1 MSVFFNI
8 LIILI
13 AIAGAPLFA
22 VLGLFSIFNFHFSGG
37 SVLTVAQEISSQ
49 FVSMPL
55 LASIPLFTFAGY
67 MLASGTFS
75 QRLIRFVKNLV
86 GWLPGGLAIV
96 TLIVCAFFTVF
107 TGASGV
113 TIIALGGFLYPA
125 LLREKY
131 NERFSLGLVTTSGSL
146 GLLFPPSLPLIL
158 YGVVSSANIDQ
169 MFIAGIIPGI
179 VLILI
184 LSIYSMVMGITD
196 GVERTKFD
204 CKELLKSAW
213 DLKWEIPLPILLVA
227 GVYTGNMALS
237 DAAPFTV
244 AYVFIVEVLVLKEIK
259 WCEMPE
265 VIKRSMVII
274 GAILLIMSVSFAGS
288 NYIIYNEI
296 PQKMFNIMQ
305 QFITSKYVFL
315 ILLNI
320 FLLIVGCIMDIFT
333 ALMIIVPLIA
343 PIAYQYNIDLI
354 HLGIIFLTN
363 LEIGYL
369 TPPVGMNL
377 FISSMRFKKPVV
389 KLYGASVKFVGLLLI
404 ALILITYIPWLSTW
418 FIEKPSIVGKWEYI
432 NEVSGIK
439 DELILKTGGKYLR
452 KQYSADD
459 FMALL
464 QPYVCGDYK
473 IEGHELILEDVNSNQ
488 EKYEFEIYNNG
499 KRLLIKTKEEHETD
513 ILEVINAD
521 GDLITVES
529 EKQRFYEN
537 KLPQPFSENQGKLV
551 GIWYNS
557 KKTLNFE
564 FDNTII
570 VNYADGSQKSYL
582 YEVRK
587 NHLLIKDS
595 ESGNFDILFD
605 FIVKYPNSR
614 KLILIDGKTKEQQEF
629 TLSSE

>member
-1 MSVFFNI
+1 MSLLLNI
-8 LIILI
+8 LIIII
-13 AIAGAPLFA
+13 AVAGAPLFA

-37 SVLTVAQEISSQ
+37 SLLTVAQEISSQ

-113 TIIALGGFLYPA
+113 TIIALGGVLFPA
-125 LLREKY
+125 LLKEKY

-158 YGVVSSANIDQ
+158 YGVTASANIDQ
-169 MFIAGIIPGI
+169 MFVAGIVPGI
-179 VLILI
+179 VLIVV
-184 LSIYSMVMGITD
+184 LSIYSMVVGIAD

-204 CKELLKSAW
+204 GKELLKSAW

-244 AYVFIVEVLVLKEIK
+244 AYVFIVEVLILKEIK
-259 WCEMPE
+259 WREMPE
-265 VIKRSMVII
+265 IIKRSMVII
-274 GAILLIMSVSFAGS
+274 GAILLIMSISFAGS

-296 PQKMFNIMQ
+296 PQKMFNFMQ

-333 ALMIIVPLIA
+333 AIMIIVPLIA
-343 PIAYQYNIDLI
+343 PIAYQYNVDLI
-354 HLGIIFLTN
+354 HLGVIFLAN

-389 KLYGASVKFVGLLLI
+389 QLYGASVKFIGLLLI
-404 ALILITYIPWLSTW
+404 ALVLITYIPWLSTW
-418 FIEKPSIVGKWEYI
+418 FIEKPSIVGKWEYVD
-432 NEVSGIK
+432 ETLGTK
-439 DELILKTGGKYLR
+439 DELILKAGGMYLR
-452 KQYSADD
+452 KKSSVGD

-464 QPYVCGDYK
+464 QPYTRGYYQ
-473 IEGHELILEDVNSNQ
+473 IERNKLILEDVNSIQ
-488 EKYEFEIYNNG
+488 ETFNFEIYNGG
-499 KRLLIKTKEEHETD
+499 KRLLIETENVQEEQ
-513 ILEVINAD
+513 EVIDAN
-521 GDLITVES
+521 GEMITVIPER
-529 EKQRFYEN
+529 QRFYEN
-537 KLPQPFSENQGKLV
+537 QLPQPLSENKGKVV
-551 GIWYNS
+551 GVWVNS

-570 VNYADGSQKSYL
+570 VNYADGNQKSYL
-582 YEVRK
+582 YEVKK
-587 NHLLIKDS
+587 NHILIKDS

-605 FIVKYPNSR
+605 FIVKYPTAR
-614 KLILIDGKTKEQQEF
+614 KLVLIDTETKEQQEF
-629 TLSSE
+629 SLSFEE

>member
-1 MSVFFNI
+1 MSLLLNI
-8 LIILI
+8 LIIII
-13 AIAGAPLFA
+13 AVAGAPLFA

-37 SVLTVAQEISSQ
+37 SLLTVAQEISSQ

-113 TIIALGGFLYPA
+113 TIIALGGVLFPA
-125 LLREKY
+125 LLKEKY

-158 YGVVSSANIDQ
+158 YGVTASANIDQ
-169 MFIAGIIPGI
+169 MFVAGIVPGI
-179 VLILI
+179 VLIVV
-184 LSIYSMVMGITD
+184 LSIYSMAVGIAD

-204 CKELLKSAW
+204 GKELLKSAW

-244 AYVFIVEVLVLKEIK
+244 AYVFIVEVLILKEIK
-259 WCEMPE
+259 WHEMPE
-265 VIKRSMVII
+265 IIKRSMVII
-274 GAILLIMSVSFAGS
+274 GAILLIMSISFAGS

-296 PQKMFNIMQ
+296 PQKMFNFMQ

-333 ALMIIVPLIA
+333 AIMIIVPLIA
-343 PIAYQYNIDLI
+343 PIAYQYNVDLI
-354 HLGIIFLTN
+354 HLGVIFLAN

-389 KLYGASVKFVGLLLI
+389 QLYGASVKFIGLLLI
-404 ALILITYIPWLSTW
+404 ALVLITYIPWLSTW
-418 FIEKPSIVGKWEYI
+418 FIEKPSIVGKWEYVD
-432 NEVSGIK
+432 ETLGTK
-439 DELILKTGGKYLR
+439 DELILKAGGMYLR
-452 KQYSADD
+452 KKSSVGD

-464 QPYVCGDYK
+464 QPYTRGYYQ
-473 IEGHELILEDVNSNQ
+473 IERNKLILEDVNSIQ
-488 EKYEFEIYNNG
+488 ETFNFEIYNGG
-499 KRLLIKTKEEHETD
+499 KRLLIETENVQEEQ
-513 ILEVINAD
+513 EVIDAN
-521 GDLITVES
+521 GEMITVIPEG
-529 EKQRFYEN
+529 QRFYEN
-537 KLPQPFSENQGKLV
+537 QLPQPLSENKGKVV
-551 GIWYNS
+551 GVWVNS

-570 VNYADGSQKSYL
+570 VNYADGNQKSYL
-582 YEVRK
+582 YEVKK
-587 NHLLIKDS
+587 NHILIKDS
-595 ESGNFDILFD
+595 ESGNFDVLFD
-605 FIVKYPNSR
+605 FIVKYPTAR
-614 KLILIDGKTKEQQEF
+614 KLVLIDTETKEQQEF
-629 TLSSE
+629 SLSFEE

>member
-1 MSVFFNI
+1 MSLLLNI
-8 LIILI
+8 LIIII

-37 SVLTVAQEISSQ
+37 SLLTVAQEISSQ

-125 LLREKY
+125 LLKEKY

-158 YGVVSSANIDQ
+158 YGVTSSANIDQ
-169 MFIAGIIPGI
+169 MFVAGIVPGI

-184 LSIYSMVMGITD
+184 LSLYAMFVGISD

-204 CKELLKSAW
+204 VKELLKSAW

-244 AYVFIVEVLVLKEIK
+244 AYVFIVEVLIQKEIK
-259 WCEMPE
+259 WSEMPE

-274 GAILLIMSVSFAGS
+274 GAILLIMSISFAGS
-288 NYIIYNEI
+288 NYIIYNEV
-296 PQKMFNIMQ
+296 PQKMFEFMQ

-333 ALMIIVPLIA
+333 AIMIIVPLIA
-343 PIAYQYNIDLI
+343 PIAYQYNVDLI
-354 HLGIIFLTN
+354 HLGIIFLAN

-389 KLYGASVKFVGLLLI
+389 KLYGASVKFIGLLLV
-404 ALILITYIPWLSTW
+404 ALVVITYVPVLSTW
-418 FIEKPSIVGKWEYI
+418 FIEKPSIVGKWEHVD
-432 NEVSGIK
+432 ETLGMK
-439 DELILKTGGKYLR
+439 DEIFLKTGGMYLR
-452 KQYSADD
+452 KNYSADD

-464 QPYVCGDYK
+464 QPYTRGYYR
-473 IEGHELILEDVNSNQ
+473 IEGNKLILEDVNSYQ
-488 EKYEFEIYNNG
+488 ETYKFEIYNNG
-499 KRLLIKTKEEHETD
+499 KRLLIESEKNPEAQ
-513 ILEVINAD
+513 EVLDAN
-521 GDLITVES
+521 GELITVIP

-537 KLPQPFSENQGKLV
+537 QLPQPLSENQGKVV
-551 GIWYNS
+551 GVWTNS

-570 VNYADGSQKSYL
+570 VNYADGNQKSYL

-587 NHLLIKDS
+587 NHILIKDS
-595 ESGNFDILFD
+595 ESENFDVIFD
-605 FIVKYPNSR
+605 FVVKYPTAQ
-614 KLILIDGKTKEQQEF
+614 KLVLIDEKTKEQQEF
-629 TLSSE
+629 SLSFEE

>member
-1 MSVFFNI
+1 MSLLLNI
-8 LIILI
+8 LIIII

-37 SVLTVAQEISSQ
+37 SLLTVAQEISSQ

-125 LLREKY
+125 LLKEKY

-158 YGVVSSANIDQ
+158 YGVTSSANIDQ
-169 MFIAGIIPGI
+169 MFVAGIVPGI

-184 LSIYSMVMGITD
+184 LSLYAMFVGISD

-204 CKELLKSAW
+204 VKELLKSAW

-244 AYVFIVEVLVLKEIK
+244 AYVFIVEVLIQKEIK
-259 WCEMPE
+259 WSEMPE

-274 GAILLIMSVSFAGS
+274 GAILLIMSISFAGS
-288 NYIIYNEI
+288 NYIIYNEV
-296 PQKMFNIMQ
+296 PQKMFEFMQ

-333 ALMIIVPLIA
+333 AIMIIVPLIA
-343 PIAYQYNIDLI
+343 PIAYQYNVDLI
-354 HLGIIFLTN
+354 HLGIIFLAN

-389 KLYGASVKFVGLLLI
+389 KLYGASVKFIGLLLV
-404 ALILITYIPWLSTW
+404 ALVVITYVPVLSTW
-418 FIEKPSIVGKWEYI
+418 FIEKPSIVGKWEHVD
-432 NEVSGIK
+432 ETLGMK
-439 DELILKTGGKYLR
+439 DEIFLKTGGMYLR
-452 KQYSADD
+452 KNYSADD

-464 QPYVCGDYK
+464 QPYTRGYYR
-473 IEGHELILEDVNSNQ
+473 IEGNKLILEDVNSYQ
-488 EKYEFEIYNNG
+488 ETYKFEIYNNG
-499 KRLLIKTKEEHETD
+499 KRLLIESEKNPEAQ
-513 ILEVINAD
+513 EVLDAN
-521 GDLITVES
+521 GELITVIP

-537 KLPQPFSENQGKLV
+537 QLPQPLSENQGKVV
-551 GIWYNS
+551 GVWTNS

-570 VNYADGSQKSYL
+570 VNYADGNQKSYL

-587 NHLLIKDS
+587 NHILIKDS
-595 ESGNFDILFD
+595 ESGNFDVIFD
-605 FIVKYPNSR
+605 FIVKYPTAQ
-614 KLILIDGKTKEQQEF
+614 KLVLIDEKTKEQQEF
-629 TLSSE
+629 SLSFEE

>member
-1 MSVFFNI
+1 MSLLLNI
-8 LIILI
+8 LIIII

-37 SVLTVAQEISSQ
+37 SLLTVAQEISSQ

-125 LLREKY
+125 LLKEKY

-158 YGVVSSANIDQ
+158 YGVTSSANIDQ
-169 MFIAGIIPGI
+169 MFVAGIVPGI

-184 LSIYSMVMGITD
+184 LSLYAMFVGISD

-204 CKELLKSAW
+204 LKELLKSAW

-244 AYVFIVEVLVLKEIK
+244 AYVFIVEVLIQKEIK
-259 WCEMPE
+259 WSEMPE

-274 GAILLIMSVSFAGS
+274 GAILLIMSISFAGS
-288 NYIIYNEI
+288 NYIIYNEV
-296 PQKMFNIMQ
+296 PQKMFEFMQ

-333 ALMIIVPLIA
+333 AIMIIVPLIA
-343 PIAYQYNIDLI
+343 PIAYQYNVDLI
-354 HLGIIFLTN
+354 HLGIIFLAN

-389 KLYGASVKFVGLLLI
+389 KLYGASVKFIGLLLV
-404 ALILITYIPWLSTW
+404 ALVVITYVPVLSTW
-418 FIEKPSIVGKWEYI
+418 FIEKPSIVGKWEHVD
-432 NEVSGIK
+432 ETLGMK
-439 DELILKTGGKYLR
+439 DEIFLKTGGMYLR
-452 KQYSADD
+452 KNYSADD

-464 QPYVCGDYK
+464 QPYTRGYYR
-473 IEGHELILEDVNSNQ
+473 IEGNKLILEDVNSYQ
-488 EKYEFEIYNNG
+488 ETYKFEIYNNG
-499 KRLLIKTKEEHETD
+499 KRLLIESEKNPEAQ
-513 ILEVINAD
+513 EVLDAN
-521 GDLITVES
+521 GELITVIP

-537 KLPQPFSENQGKLV
+537 QLPQPLSENQGKVV
-551 GIWYNS
+551 GVWTNP

-570 VNYADGSQKSYL
+570 VNYADGNQKSYL

-587 NHLLIKDS
+587 NHILIKDS
-595 ESGNFDILFD
+595 ESENFDVIFD
-605 FIVKYPNSR
+605 FVVKYPTAR
-614 KLILIDGKTKEQQEF
+614 KLVLVDEKTKEQQEF
-629 TLSSE
+629 SLSFEE

>member
-1 MSVFFNI
+1 MSLFLNI

-22 VLGLFSIFNFHFSGG
+22 VLGLFSVFNFHFSGG
-37 SVLTVAQEISSQ
+37 SLLTVAQEISSQ

-125 LLREKY
+125 LLKEKY

-169 MFIAGIIPGI
+169 MFIAGIVPGI
-179 VLILI
+179 VLIVI
-184 LSIYSMVMGITD
+184 LSIYSMAVGIAD

-204 CKELLKSAW
+204 MKELLKSAW

-244 AYVFIVEVLVLKEIK
+244 AYVFIVEVLILKEIK
-259 WCEMPE
+259 WREMPE

-288 NYIIYNEI
+288 NYIIYNEV
-296 PQKMFNIMQ
+296 PQKMFDFMQ

-354 HLGIIFLTN
+354 HLGIIFLAN

-389 KLYGASVKFVGLLLI
+389 QLYGASVKFIGLLLV
-404 ALILITYIPWLSTW
+404 ALFLITYIPGLSTW

-439 DELILKTGGKYLR
+439 DELILKAGGKYLR
-452 KQYSADD
+452 KKYSADD

-464 QPYVCGDYK
+464 QPYVRGDYK
-473 IEGHELILEDVNSNQ
+473 IEGDKLILEDVNSNQ

-499 KRLLIKTKEEHETD
+499 KRLLIETEESEAG

-521 GDLITVES
+521 GDLITVEP
-529 EKQRFYEN
+529 EKHRFYEN
-537 KLPQPFSENQGKLV
+537 QLPQPLSENQGKLV
-551 GIWYNS
+551 GVWCNP

-570 VNYADGSQKSYL
+570 VNYADGSQESYL
-582 YEVRK
+582 YEVKK
-587 NHLLIKDS
+587 NHVLIKDS

-605 FIVKYPNSR
+605 FTVKYPNPQ

>member
-1 MSVFFNI
+1 MSLFLNI

-22 VLGLFSIFNFHFSGG
+22 VLGLFSVFNFHFSGG
-37 SVLTVAQEISSQ
+37 SLLTVAQEISSQ

-125 LLREKY
+125 LLKEKY

-169 MFIAGIIPGI
+169 MFIAGIVPGI
-179 VLILI
+179 VLIVI
-184 LSIYSMVMGITD
+184 LSIYSMVVGIAD

-204 CKELLKSAW
+204 IKELLKSAW

-244 AYVFIVEVLVLKEIK
+244 AYVFIVEVLILKEIK
-259 WCEMPE
+259 WREMPE

-288 NYIIYNEI
+288 NYIIYNEV
-296 PQKMFNIMQ
+296 PQKMFDFMQ

-315 ILLNI
+315 ILLNV

-354 HLGIIFLTN
+354 HLGIIFLAN

-389 KLYGASVKFVGLLLI
+389 QLYGASVKFIGLLLV
-404 ALILITYIPWLSTW
+404 ALFLITYIPGLSTW

-439 DELILKTGGKYLR
+439 DELILKAGGKYLR
-452 KQYSADD
+452 KKYSADD

-464 QPYVCGDYK
+464 QPYVRGDYK
-473 IEGHELILEDVNSNQ
+473 IEGDKLILEDVNSNQ

-499 KRLLIKTKEEHETD
+499 KRLLIETEESEAG

-521 GDLITVES
+521 GDLITVEP
-529 EKQRFYEN
+529 EKHRFYEN
-537 KLPQPFSENQGKLV
+537 QLPQPLSENQGKLV
-551 GIWYNS
+551 GVWCNP

-570 VNYADGSQKSYL
+570 VNYADGSQESYL
-582 YEVRK
+582 YEVKK
-587 NHLLIKDS
+587 NHVLIKDS

-605 FIVKYPNSR
+605 FTVKYPNPQ
-614 KLILIDGKTKEQQEF
+614 KLVLIDGKTKEQQEF

>member
-1 MSVFFNI
+1 MSLLLNI
-8 LIILI
+8 LIIII

-37 SVLTVAQEISSQ
+37 SLLTVAQEISSQ

-125 LLREKY
+125 LLKEKY

-158 YGVVSSANIDQ
+158 YGVTSSANIDQ
-169 MFIAGIIPGI
+169 MFVAGIVPGI

-184 LSIYSMVMGITD
+184 LSLYAMFVGISD

-204 CKELLKSAW
+204 LKELLKSAW

-244 AYVFIVEVLVLKEIK
+244 AYVFIVEVLIQKEIK
-259 WCEMPE
+259 WSEMPE

-274 GAILLIMSVSFAGS
+274 GAILLIMSISFAGS
-288 NYIIYNEI
+288 NYIIYNEV
-296 PQKMFNIMQ
+296 PQKMFEFMQ

-315 ILLNI
+315 ILLNV

-333 ALMIIVPLIA
+333 AIMIIVPLIA
-343 PIAYQYNIDLI
+343 PIAYQYNVDLI
-354 HLGIIFLTN
+354 HLGIIFLAN

-389 KLYGASVKFVGLLLI
+389 KLYGASVKFIGLLLV
-404 ALILITYIPWLSTW
+404 ALVLITYIPALSTW
-418 FIEKPSIVGKWEYI
+418 FIEKPSIVGKWEHVD
-432 NEVSGIK
+432 ETLGMK
-439 DELILKTGGKYLR
+439 DEIFLKTGGMYLR
-452 KQYSADD
+452 KNYSADD

-464 QPYVCGDYK
+464 QPYTRGYYR
-473 IEGHELILEDVNSNQ
+473 IEGNKLILEDVNSYQ
-488 EKYEFEIYNNG
+488 ETYKFEIYNNG
-499 KRLLIKTKEEHETD
+499 KRLLIESEKNPEAQ
-513 ILEVINAD
+513 EVLDAN
-521 GDLITVES
+521 GELITVIP

-537 KLPQPFSENQGKLV
+537 QLPQPLSENQGKVV
-551 GIWYNS
+551 GVWTNS

-570 VNYADGSQKSYL
+570 VNYADGNQKSYL

-587 NHLLIKDS
+587 NHILIKDS
-595 ESGNFDILFD
+595 ESGNFDVIFD
-605 FIVKYPNSR
+605 FIVKYPTAQ
-614 KLILIDGKTKEQQEF
+614 KLVLIDEKTKEQQEF
-629 TLSSE
+629 SLSFEE

>member
-1 MSVFFNI
+1 MSLFLNI

-22 VLGLFSIFNFHFSGG
+22 VLGLFSVFNFHFSGG
-37 SVLTVAQEISSQ
+37 SLLTVAQEISSQ

-125 LLREKY
+125 LLKEKY

-169 MFIAGIIPGI
+169 MFIAGIVPGI
-179 VLILI
+179 VLIVI
-184 LSIYSMVMGITD
+184 LSIYSMVVGIAD

-204 CKELLKSAW
+204 IKELLKSAW

-244 AYVFIVEVLVLKEIK
+244 AYVFIVEVLILKEIK
-259 WCEMPE
+259 WREMPE

-288 NYIIYNEI
+288 NYIIYNEV
-296 PQKMFNIMQ
+296 PQKMFDFMQ

-315 ILLNI
+315 ILLNV

-354 HLGIIFLTN
+354 HLGIIFLAN

-389 KLYGASVKFVGLLLI
+389 QLYGASVKFIGLLLV
-404 ALILITYIPWLSTW
+404 ALFLITYIPGLSTW

-439 DELILKTGGKYLR
+439 DELILKAGGKYLR
-452 KQYSADD
+452 KKYSADD

-464 QPYVCGDYK
+464 QPYVRGDYK
-473 IEGHELILEDVNSNQ
+473 IEGDKLILEDVNSNQ

-499 KRLLIKTKEEHETD
+499 KRLLIETEESEAG

-521 GDLITVES
+521 GDLITVEP
-529 EKQRFYEN
+529 EKHRFYEN
-537 KLPQPFSENQGKLV
+537 QLPQPLSENQGKLV
-551 GIWYNS
+551 GVWCNP

-570 VNYADGSQKSYL
+570 VNYADGSQESYL
-582 YEVRK
+582 YEVKK
-587 NHLLIKDS
+587 NHVLIKDS

-605 FIVKYPNSR
+605 FTVKYPNPQ

>member
-1 MSVFFNI
+1 MSLLLNI
-8 LIILI
+8 LIIII
-13 AIAGAPLFA
+13 AVAGAPLFA

-37 SVLTVAQEISSQ
+37 SLLTVAQEISSQ

-113 TIIALGGFLYPA
+113 TIIALGGVLFPA
-125 LLREKY
+125 LLKEKY

-158 YGVVSSANIDQ
+158 YGVTASANIDQ
-169 MFIAGIIPGI
+169 MFVAGIVPGI
-179 VLILI
+179 VLIVV
-184 LSIYSMVMGITD
+184 LSIYSMAVGIAD

-204 CKELLKSAW
+204 GKELLKSAW

-244 AYVFIVEVLVLKEIK
+244 AYVFIVEVLILKEIK
-259 WCEMPE
+259 WHEMPE
-265 VIKRSMVII
+265 IIKRSMVII
-274 GAILLIMSVSFAGS
+274 GAILLIMSISFAGS

-296 PQKMFNIMQ
+296 PQKMFNFMQ

-333 ALMIIVPLIA
+333 AIMIIVPLIA
-343 PIAYQYNIDLI
+343 PIAYQYNVDLI
-354 HLGIIFLTN
+354 HLGVIFLAN

-389 KLYGASVKFVGLLLI
+389 QLYGASVKFIGLLLI
-404 ALILITYIPWLSTW
+404 ALVLITYIPWLSTW
-418 FIEKPSIVGKWEYI
+418 FIEKPSIVGKWEYVD
-432 NEVSGIK
+432 ETLGTK
-439 DELILKTGGKYLR
+439 DELILKAGGMYLR
-452 KQYSADD
+452 KKSSVGD

-464 QPYVCGDYK
+464 QPYTRGYYQ
-473 IEGHELILEDVNSNQ
+473 IERNKLILEDVNSIQ
-488 EKYEFEIYNNG
+488 EMFNFEIYNGG
-499 KRLLIKTKEEHETD
+499 KRLLIETENVQEEQ
-513 ILEVINAD
+513 EVIDAN
-521 GDLITVES
+521 GEMITVIPER
-529 EKQRFYEN
+529 QRFYEN
-537 KLPQPFSENQGKLV
+537 QLPQPLSENKGKVV
-551 GIWYNS
+551 GVWVNS

-570 VNYADGSQKSYL
+570 VNYADGNQKSYL
-582 YEVRK
+582 YEVKK
-587 NHLLIKDS
+587 NHILIKDS

-605 FIVKYPNSR
+605 FIVKYPTAR
-614 KLILIDGKTKEQQEF
+614 KLVLIDTETKEQQEF
-629 TLSSE
+629 SLSFEE

>member
-1 MSVFFNI
+1 MSLLLNI
-8 LIILI
+8 LIIII

-22 VLGLFSIFNFHFSGG
+22 ILGLFSIFNFHFSGG
-37 SVLTVAQEISSQ
+37 SLLTVAQEISSQ

-125 LLREKY
+125 LLKEKY

-158 YGVVSSANIDQ
+158 YGVTSSANIDQ
-169 MFIAGIIPGI
+169 MFVAGIVPGI

-184 LSIYSMVMGITD
+184 LSLYAMFVGISD

-204 CKELLKSAW
+204 VKELLKSAW

-244 AYVFIVEVLVLKEIK
+244 AYVFIVEVLIQKEIK
-259 WCEMPE
+259 WSEMPE

-274 GAILLIMSVSFAGS
+274 GAILLIMSISFAGS
-288 NYIIYNEI
+288 NYIIYNEV
-296 PQKMFNIMQ
+296 PQKMFEFMQ

-333 ALMIIVPLIA
+333 AIMIIVPLIA
-343 PIAYQYNIDLI
+343 PIAYQYNVDLI
-354 HLGIIFLTN
+354 HLGIIFLAN

-389 KLYGASVKFVGLLLI
+389 KLYGASVKFIGLLLV
-404 ALILITYIPWLSTW
+404 ALVVITYVPVLSTW
-418 FIEKPSIVGKWEYI
+418 FIEKPSIVGKWEHVD
-432 NEVSGIK
+432 ETLGMK
-439 DELILKTGGKYLR
+439 DEIFLKTGGMYLR
-452 KQYSADD
+452 KNYSADD

-464 QPYVCGDYK
+464 QPYTRGYYR
-473 IEGHELILEDVNSNQ
+473 IEGNKLILEDVNSYQ
-488 EKYEFEIYNNG
+488 ETYKFEIYNNG
-499 KRLLIKTKEEHETD
+499 KRLLIESEKNPEAQ
-513 ILEVINAD
+513 EVLDAN
-521 GDLITVES
+521 GELITVIP

-537 KLPQPFSENQGKLV
+537 QLPQPLSENQGKVV
-551 GIWYNS
+551 GVWTNS

-570 VNYADGSQKSYL
+570 VNYADGNQKSYL

-587 NHLLIKDS
+587 NHILIKDS
-595 ESGNFDILFD
+595 ESGNFDVIFD
-605 FIVKYPNSR
+605 FIVKYPTAQ
-614 KLILIDGKTKEQQEF
+614 KLVLIDEKTKEQQEF
-629 TLSSE
+629 SLSFEE

>member
-1 MSVFFNI
+1 MSLLLNI
-8 LIILI
+8 LIIII
-13 AIAGAPLFA
+13 AVAGAPLFA

-37 SVLTVAQEISSQ
+37 SLLTVAQEISSQ

-113 TIIALGGFLYPA
+113 TIIALGGVLFPA
-125 LLREKY
+125 LLKEKY

-158 YGVVSSANIDQ
+158 YGVTASANIDQ
-169 MFIAGIIPGI
+169 MFVAGIVPGI
-179 VLILI
+179 VLIVV
-184 LSIYSMVMGITD
+184 LSIYSMAVGIAD

-204 CKELLKSAW
+204 GKELLKSAW

-244 AYVFIVEVLVLKEIK
+244 AYVFIVEVLILKEIK
-259 WCEMPE
+259 WHEMPE
-265 VIKRSMVII
+265 IIKRSMVII
-274 GAILLIMSVSFAGS
+274 GAILLIMSISFAGS

-296 PQKMFNIMQ
+296 PQKMFNFMQ

-333 ALMIIVPLIA
+333 AIMIIVPLIA
-343 PIAYQYNIDLI
+343 PIAYQYNVDLI
-354 HLGIIFLTN
+354 HLGVIFLAN

-389 KLYGASVKFVGLLLI
+389 QLYGASVKFIGLLLI
-404 ALILITYIPWLSTW
+404 ALVLITYIPWLSTW
-418 FIEKPSIVGKWEYI
+418 FIEKPSIVGKWEYVD
-432 NEVSGIK
+432 ETLGTK
-439 DELILKTGGKYLR
+439 DELILKAGGMYLR
-452 KQYSADD
+452 KKSSVGD

-464 QPYVCGDYK
+464 QPYTRGYYQ
-473 IEGHELILEDVNSNQ
+473 IERNKLILEDVNSIQ
-488 EKYEFEIYNNG
+488 ETFNFEIYNGG
-499 KRLLIKTKEEHETD
+499 KRLLIETENVQEEQ
-513 ILEVINAD
+513 EVIDAN
-521 GDLITVES
+521 GEMITVIPER
-529 EKQRFYEN
+529 QRFYEN
-537 KLPQPFSENQGKLV
+537 QLPQPLSENKGKVV
-551 GIWYNS
+551 GVWVNS

-570 VNYADGSQKSYL
+570 VNYADGNQKSYL
-582 YEVRK
+582 YEVKK
-587 NHLLIKDS
+587 NHILIKDS
-595 ESGNFDILFD
+595 ESGNFDVLFD
-605 FIVKYPNSR
+605 FIVKYPTAR
-614 KLILIDGKTKEQQEF
+614 KLVLIDTETKEQQEF
-629 TLSSE
+629 SLSFEE

>member
-1 MSVFFNI
+1 MSLLLNI
-8 LIILI
+8 LIIII
-13 AIAGAPLFA
+13 AVAGAPLFA

-37 SVLTVAQEISSQ
+37 SLLTVAQEISSQ

-113 TIIALGGFLYPA
+113 TIIALGGVLFPA
-125 LLREKY
+125 LLKEKY

-158 YGVVSSANIDQ
+158 YGVTASANIDQ
-169 MFIAGIIPGI
+169 MFVAGIVPGI
-179 VLILI
+179 VLIVV
-184 LSIYSMVMGITD
+184 LSIYSMAVGIAD

-204 CKELLKSAW
+204 GKELLKSAW

-244 AYVFIVEVLVLKEIK
+244 AYVFIVEVLILKEIK
-259 WCEMPE
+259 WHEMPE
-265 VIKRSMVII
+265 IIKRSMVII
-274 GAILLIMSVSFAGS
+274 GAILLIMSISFAGS

-296 PQKMFNIMQ
+296 PQKMFNFMQ

-333 ALMIIVPLIA
+333 AIMIIVPLIA
-343 PIAYQYNIDLI
+343 PIAYQYNVDLI
-354 HLGIIFLTN
+354 HLGVIFLAN

-389 KLYGASVKFVGLLLI
+389 QLYGASVKFIGLLLI
-404 ALILITYIPWLSTW
+404 ALVLITYIPWLSTW
-418 FIEKPSIVGKWEYI
+418 FIEKPSIVGKWEYVD
-432 NEVSGIK
+432 ETLGTK
-439 DELILKTGGKYLR
+439 DELILKAGGMYLR
-452 KQYSADD
+452 KKSSVGD

-464 QPYVCGDYK
+464 QPYTRGYYQ
-473 IEGHELILEDVNSNQ
+473 IERNKLILEDVNSIQ
-488 EKYEFEIYNNG
+488 ETFNFEIYNGG
-499 KRLLIKTKEEHETD
+499 KRLLIETENVQEEQ
-513 ILEVINAD
+513 EVIDAN
-521 GDLITVES
+521 GEMITVIPER
-529 EKQRFYEN
+529 QRFYEN
-537 KLPQPFSENQGKLV
+537 QLPQPLSENKGKVV
-551 GIWYNS
+551 GVWVNS

-570 VNYADGSQKSYL
+570 VNYADGNQKSYL
-582 YEVRK
+582 YEVKK
-587 NHLLIKDS
+587 NHILIKDS

-605 FIVKYPNSR
+605 FIVKYPTAR
-614 KLILIDGKTKEQQEF
+614 KLVLINTETKEQQEF
-629 TLSSE
+629 SLSFEE

>member
-1 MSVFFNI
+1 MSLLLNI
-8 LIILI
+8 LIIII
-13 AIAGAPLFA
+13 AVAGAPLFA

-37 SVLTVAQEISSQ
+37 SLLTVAQEISSQ

-113 TIIALGGFLYPA
+113 TIIALGGVLFPA
-125 LLREKY
+125 LLKEKY

-158 YGVVSSANIDQ
+158 YGVTASANIDQ
-169 MFIAGIIPGI
+169 MFVAGIVPGI
-179 VLILI
+179 VLIVV
-184 LSIYSMVMGITD
+184 LSIYSMAVGIAD

-204 CKELLKSAW
+204 GKELLKSAW
-213 DLKWEIPLPILLVA
+213 DLKWEIQLPILLVA

-244 AYVFIVEVLVLKEIK
+244 AYVFIVEVLILKEIK
-259 WCEMPE
+259 WREMPE
-265 VIKRSMVII
+265 IIKRSMVII
-274 GAILLIMSVSFAGS
+274 GAILLIMSISFAGS

-296 PQKMFNIMQ
+296 PQKMFNFMQ

-333 ALMIIVPLIA
+333 AIMIIVPLIA
-343 PIAYQYNIDLI
+343 PIAYQYNVDLI
-354 HLGIIFLTN
+354 HLGVIFLAN

-389 KLYGASVKFVGLLLI
+389 QLYGASVKFIGLLLI
-404 ALILITYIPWLSTW
+404 ALVLITYIPWLSTW
-418 FIEKPSIVGKWEYI
+418 FIEKPSIVGKWEYVD
-432 NEVSGIK
+432 ETLGTK
-439 DELILKTGGKYLR
+439 DELILKAGGMYLR
-452 KQYSADD
+452 KKSSVGD

-464 QPYVCGDYK
+464 QPYTRGYYQ
-473 IEGHELILEDVNSNQ
+473 IERNKLILEDVNSIQ
-488 EKYEFEIYNNG
+488 ETFNFEIYNGG
-499 KRLLIKTKEEHETD
+499 KRLLIETENVQEEQ
-513 ILEVINAD
+513 EVIDAN
-521 GDLITVES
+521 GEMITVIPER
-529 EKQRFYEN
+529 QRFYEN
-537 KLPQPFSENQGKLV
+537 QLPQPLSENKGKVV
-551 GIWYNS
+551 GVWVNS

-570 VNYADGSQKSYL
+570 VNYADGNQKSYL
-582 YEVRK
+582 YEVKK
-587 NHLLIKDS
+587 NHILIKDS

-605 FIVKYPNSR
+605 FIVKYPTAR
-614 KLILIDGKTKEQQEF
+614 KLVLIDTETKEQQEF
-629 TLSSE
+629 SLSFEE

>member
-1 MSVFFNI
+1 MSLLLNI
-8 LIILI
+8 LIIII
-13 AIAGAPLFA
+13 AVAGAPLFA

-37 SVLTVAQEISSQ
+37 SLLTVAQEISSQ

-113 TIIALGGFLYPA
+113 TIIALGGVLFPA
-125 LLREKY
+125 LLKEKY

-158 YGVVSSANIDQ
+158 YGVTASANIDQ
-169 MFIAGIIPGI
+169 MFVAGIVPGI
-179 VLILI
+179 VLIVV
-184 LSIYSMVMGITD
+184 LSIYSMAVGIAD

-204 CKELLKSAW
+204 GKELLKSAW

-244 AYVFIVEVLVLKEIK
+244 AYVFIVEVLILKEIK
-259 WCEMPE
+259 WHEMPE
-265 VIKRSMVII
+265 IIKRSMVII
-274 GAILLIMSVSFAGS
+274 GAILLIMSISFAGS

-296 PQKMFNIMQ
+296 PQKMFNFMQ

-333 ALMIIVPLIA
+333 AIMIIVPLIA
-343 PIAYQYNIDLI
+343 PIAYQYNVDLI
-354 HLGIIFLTN
+354 HLGVIFLAN

-389 KLYGASVKFVGLLLI
+389 QLYGASVKFIGLLLI
-404 ALILITYIPWLSTW
+404 ALVLITYIPWLSTW
-418 FIEKPSIVGKWEYI
+418 FIEKPSIVGKWEYVD
-432 NEVSGIK
+432 ETLGTK
-439 DELILKTGGKYLR
+439 DELILKAGGMYLR
-452 KQYSADD
+452 KKSSVGD

-464 QPYVCGDYK
+464 QPYTRGYYQ
-473 IEGHELILEDVNSNQ
+473 IERNKLILEDVNSIQ
-488 EKYEFEIYNNG
+488 ETFNFEIYNGG
-499 KRLLIKTKEEHETD
+499 KRLLIETENVQEEQ
-513 ILEVINAD
+513 EVIDAN
-521 GDLITVES
+521 GEMITVIPER
-529 EKQRFYEN
+529 QRFYEN
-537 KLPQPFSENQGKLV
+537 QLPQPLSENKGKVV
-551 GIWYNS
+551 GVWVNS

-570 VNYADGSQKSYL
+570 VNYADGNQKSYL
-582 YEVRK
+582 YEVKK
-587 NHLLIKDS
+587 NHILIKDS

-605 FIVKYPNSR
+605 FIVKYPTAR
-614 KLILIDGKTKEQQEF
+614 KLVLIDTETKEQQEF
-629 TLSSE
+629 SLSFEE

>member
-1 MSVFFNI
+1 MGLLFNI
-8 LIILI
+8 LVILI
-13 AIAGAPLFA
+13 AVAGAPLFA
-22 VLGLFSIFNFHFSGG
+22 ILGLFSIFNFHFSGG
-37 SVLTVAQEISSQ
+37 SLLTVAQEISSN

-113 TIIALGGFLYPA
+113 TIIALGGVLFPA
-125 LLREKY
+125 LLKEKY

-158 YGVVSSANIDQ
+158 YGVTSSANIDQ
-169 MFIAGIIPGI
+169 MFIAGIVPGI
-179 VLILI
+179 VLIVV
-184 LSIYSMVMGITD
+184 LSIYAMIVGVAD

-204 CKELLKSAW
+204 WKELLKSAW

-244 AYVFIVEVLVLKEIK
+244 AYVFIVEVLILKEIK
-259 WCEMPE
+259 WREMPDI
-265 VIKRSMVII
+265 IKRSMVII
-274 GAILLIMSVSFAGS
+274 GAILLIMSISFAGS
-288 NYIIYNEI
+288 NYIIYNEV
-296 PQKMFNIMQ
+296 PQKMFEFMQ

-343 PIAYQYNIDLI
+343 PIAYQYNVDLI
-354 HLGIIFLTN
+354 HLGVIFLAN

-389 KLYGASVKFVGLLLI
+389 QLYGASIKFIGLLLI
-404 ALILITYIPWLSTW
+404 ALMLITYIPGLSTW
-418 FIEKPSIVGKWEYI
+418 FIEKPSIVGKWEY
-432 NEVSGIK
+432 VDQTLGTK
-439 DELILKTGGKYLR
+439 DELILKTGGMYLR
-452 KQYSADD
+452 KKSSVGD
-459 FMALL
+459 FMAML
-464 QPYVCGDYK
+464 QPYTRGYYK
-473 IEGHELILEDVNSNQ
+473 IERNNLILEDVNSVR
-488 EKYEFEIYNNG
+488 ETYKFEIYNNG
-499 KRLLIKTKEEHETD
+499 KRLLIETEKEPEVQ
-513 ILEVINAD
+513 EVIDANGELVTIAPK
-521 GDLITVES
+521 
-529 EKQRFYEN
+529 KQRFYEN
-537 KLPQPFSENQGKLV
+537 QLPQPLSENQGKVV
-551 GIWYNS
+551 GVWANS

-570 VNYADGSQKSYL
+570 VNYATGNQKTYL
-582 YEVRK
+582 YEVQK
-587 NHLLIKDS
+587 NHILIKDD
-595 ESGNFDILFD
+595 ESGNFDVIFD
-605 FIVKYPNSR
+605 FMVKYPTAQ
-614 KLILIDGKTKEQQEF
+614 KLVLIDENTKEQQEF
-629 TLSSE
+629 SLSFEE

>member
-1 MSVFFNI
+1 MSLLLNI
-8 LIILI
+8 LIIVI
-13 AIAGAPLFA
+13 AVAGAPLFA

-37 SVLTVAQEISSQ
+37 SLLSVAQEISSQ

-75 QRLIRFVKNLV
+75 QRLIRFVKNLI

-113 TIIALGGFLYPA
+113 TIIALGGVLFPA
-125 LLREKY
+125 LLKEKY
-131 NERFSLGLVTTSGSL
+131 NERFSLGLVTTAGSL

-158 YGVVSSANIDQ
+158 YGVTSSANIDQ
-169 MFIAGIIPGI
+169 MFIAGIVPGI
-179 VLILI
+179 VLII
-184 LSIYSMVMGITD
+184 VLSIYAMIVGVAD

-204 CKELLKSAW
+204 WKELLKSAW

-244 AYVFIVEVLVLKEIK
+244 AYVFIVEVLILKEIK
-259 WCEMPE
+259 LREMPDI
-265 VIKRSMVII
+265 IKRSMVII
-274 GAILLIMSVSFAGS
+274 GAILLIMSISFAGS
-288 NYIIYNEI
+288 NYIIYNEV
-296 PQKMFNIMQ
+296 PQKMFEFMQ

-333 ALMIIVPLIA
+333 AIMIIVPLIA
-343 PIAYQYNIDLI
+343 PIAYQYNVDLI
-354 HLGIIFLTN
+354 HLGVIFLAN

-377 FISSMRFKKPVV
+377 FISSMRFKKTVV
-389 KLYGASVKFVGLLLI
+389 QLYGASIKFIGLLLV
-404 ALILITYIPWLSTW
+404 ALVLITYIPSLSTW
-418 FIEKPSIVGKWEYI
+418 FIEKPSIVGKWEY
-432 NEVSGIK
+432 VDQTLGTK
-439 DELILKTGGKYLR
+439 DELILKAGGMYLR
-452 KQYSADD
+452 KKSSVGD

-464 QPYVCGDYK
+464 QPYTRGYYK
-473 IEGHELILEDVNSNQ
+473 TERNNLILEDVNSVR
-488 EKYEFEIYNNG
+488 EAYKFEIYNNG
-499 KRLLIKTKEEHETD
+499 KRLLIETEKEPE
-513 ILEVINAD
+513 IQEVIDAN
-521 GDLITVES
+521 GELITVAPK
-529 EKQRFYEN
+529 KQRFYEN
-537 KLPQPFSENQGKLV
+537 QLPQPLSGNQGRVV
-551 GIWYNS
+551 GVWTNS

-570 VNYADGSQKSYL
+570 VNYANGNQKTYL

-587 NHLLIKDS
+587 NHILIKDS
-595 ESGNFDILFD
+595 ESDDFDILFD
-605 FIVKYPNSR
+605 FTVKYPTAQ
-614 KLILIDGKTKEQQEF
+614 KLVLIDEKTKEQQEF
-629 TLSSE
+629 SLSFEE

>member
-1 MSVFFNI
+1 MSLLLNI
-8 LIILI
+8 LIIII
-13 AIAGAPLFA
+13 AVAGAPLFA

-37 SVLTVAQEISSQ
+37 SLLTVAQEISSQ

-113 TIIALGGFLYPA
+113 TIIALGGVLFPA
-125 LLREKY
+125 LLKEKY

-158 YGVVSSANIDQ
+158 YGVTASANIDQ
-169 MFIAGIIPGI
+169 MFVAGIVPGI
-179 VLILI
+179 VLIVV
-184 LSIYSMVMGITD
+184 LSIYSMAVGIAD

-204 CKELLKSAW
+204 GKELLKSAW

-244 AYVFIVEVLVLKEIK
+244 AYVFIVEVLILKEIK
-259 WCEMPE
+259 WHEMPE
-265 VIKRSMVII
+265 IIKRSMVII
-274 GAILLIMSVSFAGS
+274 GAILLIMSISFAGS

-296 PQKMFNIMQ
+296 PQKMFNFMQ

-333 ALMIIVPLIA
+333 AIMIIVPLIA
-343 PIAYQYNIDLI
+343 PIAYQYNVDLI
-354 HLGIIFLTN
+354 HLGVIFLAN

-389 KLYGASVKFVGLLLI
+389 QLYGASVKFIGLLLI
-404 ALILITYIPWLSTW
+404 ALVLITYIPWLSTW
-418 FIEKPSIVGKWEYI
+418 FIEKPSIVGKWEYVD
-432 NEVSGIK
+432 ETLETK
-439 DELILKTGGKYLR
+439 DELILKAGGMYLR
-452 KQYSADD
+452 KKSSVGD

-464 QPYVCGDYK
+464 QPYTRGYYQ
-473 IEGHELILEDVNSNQ
+473 IERNKLILEDVNSIQ
-488 EKYEFEIYNNG
+488 ETFNFEIYNGG
-499 KRLLIKTKEEHETD
+499 KRLLIETENVQEEQ
-513 ILEVINAD
+513 EVIDAN
-521 GDLITVES
+521 GEMITVIPER
-529 EKQRFYEN
+529 QRFYEN
-537 KLPQPFSENQGKLV
+537 QLPQPLSENKGKVV
-551 GIWYNS
+551 GVWVNS

-570 VNYADGSQKSYL
+570 VNYADGNQKSYL
-582 YEVRK
+582 YEVKK
-587 NHLLIKDS
+587 NHILIKDS

-605 FIVKYPNSR
+605 FIVKYPTAR
-614 KLILIDGKTKEQQEF
+614 KLVLIDTETKEQQEF
-629 TLSSE
+629 SLSFEE

>member
-1 MSVFFNI
+1 MSLLLNI
-8 LIILI
+8 LIIII

-37 SVLTVAQEISSQ
+37 SLLTVAQEISSQ

-125 LLREKY
+125 LLKEKY

-158 YGVVSSANIDQ
+158 YGVTSSANIDQ
-169 MFIAGIIPGI
+169 MFVAGIVPGI

-184 LSIYSMVMGITD
+184 LSLYAMFVGISD

-204 CKELLKSAW
+204 VKELLKSAW

-244 AYVFIVEVLVLKEIK
+244 AYVFIVEVLIQKEIK
-259 WCEMPE
+259 WSEMPE

-274 GAILLIMSVSFAGS
+274 GAILLIMSISFAGS
-288 NYIIYNEI
+288 NYIIYNEV
-296 PQKMFNIMQ
+296 PQKMFEFMQ

-333 ALMIIVPLIA
+333 AIMIIVPLIA
-343 PIAYQYNIDLI
+343 PIAYQYNVDLI
-354 HLGIIFLTN
+354 HLGIIFLAN

-389 KLYGASVKFVGLLLI
+389 KLYGASVKFIGLLLV
-404 ALILITYIPWLSTW
+404 ALVVITYVPVLSTW
-418 FIEKPSIVGKWEYI
+418 FIEKPSIVGKWEHVD
-432 NEVSGIK
+432 ETLGMK
-439 DELILKTGGKYLR
+439 DEIFLKTGGMYLR
-452 KQYSADD
+452 KNYSADD

-464 QPYVCGDYK
+464 QPYTRGYYR
-473 IEGHELILEDVNSNQ
+473 IEGNKLILEDVNSYQ
-488 EKYEFEIYNNG
+488 ETYKFEIYNNG
-499 KRLLIKTKEEHETD
+499 KRLLIESEKNPEAQ
-513 ILEVINAD
+513 EVLDAN
-521 GDLITVES
+521 GELITVIP

-537 KLPQPFSENQGKLV
+537 QLPQPLSENQGKVV
-551 GIWYNS
+551 GVWTNS
-557 KKTLNFE
+557 KKILNFE

-570 VNYADGSQKSYL
+570 VNYADGNQKSYL

-587 NHLLIKDS
+587 NHILIKDS
-595 ESGNFDILFD
+595 ESGNFDVIFD
-605 FIVKYPNSR
+605 FIVKYPTAQ
-614 KLILIDGKTKEQQEF
+614 KLVLIDEKTKEQQEF
-629 TLSSE
+629 SLSFEE

>member
-1 MSVFFNI
+1 
-8 LIILI
+8 
-13 AIAGAPLFA
+13 APLFA

-37 SVLTVAQEISSQ
+37 SLLTVAQEISSQ

-113 TIIALGGFLYPA
+113 TIIALGGVLFPA
-125 LLREKY
+125 LLKEKY

-158 YGVVSSANIDQ
+158 YGVTASANIDQ
-169 MFIAGIIPGI
+169 MFVAGIVPGI
-179 VLILI
+179 VLIVV
-184 LSIYSMVMGITD
+184 LSIYSMAVGIAD

-204 CKELLKSAW
+204 GKELLKSAW

-244 AYVFIVEVLVLKEIK
+244 AYVFIVEVLILKEIK
-259 WCEMPE
+259 WREMPE
-265 VIKRSMVII
+265 IIKRSMVII
-274 GAILLIMSVSFAGS
+274 GAILLIMSISFAGS

-296 PQKMFNIMQ
+296 PQKMFNFMQ

-333 ALMIIVPLIA
+333 AIMIIVPLIA
-343 PIAYQYNIDLI
+343 PIAYQYNVDLI
-354 HLGIIFLTN
+354 HLGVIFLAN

-389 KLYGASVKFVGLLLI
+389 QLYGASVKFIGLLLI
-404 ALILITYIPWLSTW
+404 ALVLITYIPWLSTW
-418 FIEKPSIVGKWEYI
+418 FIEKPSIVGKWEYVD
-432 NEVSGIK
+432 ETLGTK
-439 DELILKTGGKYLR
+439 DELILKAGGMYLR
-452 KQYSADD
+452 KKSSVGD

-464 QPYVCGDYK
+464 QPYTRGYYQ
-473 IEGHELILEDVNSNQ
+473 IERNKLILEDVNSIQ
-488 EKYEFEIYNNG
+488 ETFNFEIYNGG
-499 KRLLIKTKEEHETD
+499 KRLLIETENVQEEQ
-513 ILEVINAD
+513 EVIDAN
-521 GDLITVES
+521 GEMITVIPER
-529 EKQRFYEN
+529 QRFYEN
-537 KLPQPFSENQGKLV
+537 QLPQPLSENKGKVV
-551 GIWYNS
+551 GVWVNS

-570 VNYADGSQKSYL
+570 VNYADGNQKSYL
-582 YEVRK
+582 YEVKK
-587 NHLLIKDS
+587 NHILIKDS

-605 FIVKYPNSR
+605 FIVKYPTAR
-614 KLILIDGKTKEQQEF
+614 KLVLIDTETKEQQEF
-629 TLSSE
+629 SLSFEE

>member
-1 MSVFFNI
+1 MSLLLNI
-8 LIILI
+8 LIIII

-37 SVLTVAQEISSQ
+37 SLLTVAQEISSQ

-125 LLREKY
+125 LLKEKY

-158 YGVVSSANIDQ
+158 YGVTSSANIDQ
-169 MFIAGIIPGI
+169 MFVAGIVPGI

-184 LSIYSMVMGITD
+184 LSLYAMFVGISD

-204 CKELLKSAW
+204 VKELLKSAW

-244 AYVFIVEVLVLKEIK
+244 AYVFIVEVLIQKEIK
-259 WCEMPE
+259 WSEMPE

-274 GAILLIMSVSFAGS
+274 GAILLIMSISFAGS
-288 NYIIYNEI
+288 NYIIYNEV
-296 PQKMFNIMQ
+296 PQKMFEFMQ
-305 QFITSKYVFL
+305 QFISSKYVFL
-315 ILLNI
+315 ILLNV

-333 ALMIIVPLIA
+333 AIMIIVPLIA
-343 PIAYQYNIDLI
+343 PIAYQYNVDLI
-354 HLGIIFLTN
+354 HLGIIFLAN

-389 KLYGASVKFVGLLLI
+389 KLYGASVKFIGLLLV
-404 ALILITYIPWLSTW
+404 ALVLITYIPALSTW
-418 FIEKPSIVGKWEYI
+418 FIEKPSIVGKWEYVD
-432 NEVSGIK
+432 ETLGMK
-439 DELILKTGGKYLR
+439 DEIFLKTGGMYLR
-452 KQYSADD
+452 KKYSVDD

-464 QPYVCGDYK
+464 QPYTRGFYR
-473 IEGHELILEDVNSNQ
+473 IEGNKLILEDVNSYQ
-488 EKYEFEIYNNG
+488 ETYKFEIYNNG
-499 KRLLIKTKEEHETD
+499 KRLLIESEKNPEAQ
-513 ILEVINAD
+513 EVLDAN
-521 GDLITVES
+521 GELITVIP

-537 KLPQPFSENQGKLV
+537 QLPQPLSENQGKVV
-551 GIWYNS
+551 GVWTNS
-557 KKTLNFE
+557 KKILNFE

-570 VNYADGSQKSYL
+570 VNYADGNQKSYL

-587 NHLLIKDS
+587 NHILIKDS
-595 ESGNFDILFD
+595 ESGNFDVIFD
-605 FIVKYPNSR
+605 FIVKYPTAQ
-614 KLILIDGKTKEQQEF
+614 KLVLIDEKTKEQQEF
-629 TLSSE
+629 SLSFEE

>member
-1 MSVFFNI
+1 MSLLLNI
-8 LIILI
+8 LIIII
-13 AIAGAPLFA
+13 AVAGAPLFA

-37 SVLTVAQEISSQ
+37 SLLTVAQEISSQ

-113 TIIALGGFLYPA
+113 TIIALGGVLFPA
-125 LLREKY
+125 LLKEKY

-158 YGVVSSANIDQ
+158 YGVTASANIDQ
-169 MFIAGIIPGI
+169 MFVAGIVPGI
-179 VLILI
+179 VLIVV
-184 LSIYSMVMGITD
+184 LSIYSMAVGIAD

-204 CKELLKSAW
+204 GKELLKSAW

-244 AYVFIVEVLVLKEIK
+244 AYVFIVEVLILKEIK
-259 WCEMPE
+259 WREMPE
-265 VIKRSMVII
+265 IIKRSMVII
-274 GAILLIMSVSFAGS
+274 GAILLIMSISFAGS

-296 PQKMFNIMQ
+296 PQKMFNFMQ

-333 ALMIIVPLIA
+333 AIMIIVPLIA
-343 PIAYQYNIDLI
+343 PIAYQYNVDLI
-354 HLGIIFLTN
+354 HLGVIFLAN

-389 KLYGASVKFVGLLLI
+389 QLYGASVKFIGLLLI
-404 ALILITYIPWLSTW
+404 ALVLITYIPWLSTW
-418 FIEKPSIVGKWEYI
+418 FIEKPSIVGKWEYVD
-432 NEVSGIK
+432 ETLGTK
-439 DELILKTGGKYLR
+439 DELILKAGGMYLR
-452 KQYSADD
+452 KKSSVGD

-464 QPYVCGDYK
+464 QPYTRGYYQ
-473 IEGHELILEDVNSNQ
+473 IERNKLILEDVNSIQ
-488 EKYEFEIYNNG
+488 ETFNFEIYNGG
-499 KRLLIKTKEEHETD
+499 KRLLIETENVQEEQ
-513 ILEVINAD
+513 EVIDAN
-521 GDLITVES
+521 GEMITVIPER
-529 EKQRFYEN
+529 QRFYEN
-537 KLPQPFSENQGKLV
+537 QLPQPLSENKGKVV
-551 GIWYNS
+551 GVWVNS

-570 VNYADGSQKSYL
+570 VNYADGNQKSYL
-582 YEVRK
+582 YEVKK
-587 NHLLIKDS
+587 NHILIKDS
-595 ESGNFDILFD
+595 ESGNFDVLFD
-605 FIVKYPNSR
+605 FIVKYPTAR
-614 KLILIDGKTKEQQEF
+614 KLVLIDTETKEQQEF
-629 TLSSE
+629 SLSFEE

>member
-1 MSVFFNI
+1 MSLLLNI
-8 LIILI
+8 LIIII
-13 AIAGAPLFA
+13 AVAGAPLFA

-37 SVLTVAQEISSQ
+37 SLLTVAQEISSQ

-113 TIIALGGFLYPA
+113 TIIALGGVLFPA
-125 LLREKY
+125 LLKEKY

-158 YGVVSSANIDQ
+158 YGVTASANIDQ
-169 MFIAGIIPGI
+169 MFVAGIVPGI
-179 VLILI
+179 VLIVV
-184 LSIYSMVMGITD
+184 LSIYSMAVGIAD

-204 CKELLKSAW
+204 GKELLKSAW

-244 AYVFIVEVLVLKEIK
+244 AYVFIVEVLILKEIK
-259 WCEMPE
+259 WREMPE
-265 VIKRSMVII
+265 IIKRSMVII
-274 GAILLIMSVSFAGS
+274 GAILLIMSISFAGS

-296 PQKMFNIMQ
+296 PQKMFNFMQ

-333 ALMIIVPLIA
+333 AIMIIVPLIA
-343 PIAYQYNIDLI
+343 PIAYQYNVDLI
-354 HLGIIFLTN
+354 HLGVIFLAN

-389 KLYGASVKFVGLLLI
+389 QLYGASVKFIGLLLI
-404 ALILITYIPWLSTW
+404 ALVLITYIPWLSTW
-418 FIEKPSIVGKWEYI
+418 FIEKPSIVGKWEYVD
-432 NEVSGIK
+432 ETLGTK
-439 DELILKTGGKYLR
+439 DELILKAGGMYLR
-452 KQYSADD
+452 KKSSVGD

-464 QPYVCGDYK
+464 QPYTRGYYQ
-473 IEGHELILEDVNSNQ
+473 IERNKLILEDVNSIQ
-488 EKYEFEIYNNG
+488 ETFNFEIYNGG
-499 KRLLIKTKEEHETD
+499 KRLLIETENVQEEQ
-513 ILEVINAD
+513 EVIDAN
-521 GDLITVES
+521 GEMITVIPER
-529 EKQRFYEN
+529 QRFYEN
-537 KLPQPFSENQGKLV
+537 QLPQPLSENKGKVV
-551 GIWYNS
+551 GVWVNS

-570 VNYADGSQKSYL
+570 VNYADGNQKSYL
-582 YEVRK
+582 YEVKK
-587 NHLLIKDS
+587 NHILIKDS

-605 FIVKYPNSR
+605 FIVKYPTAR
-614 KLILIDGKTKEQQEF
+614 KLVLIDTETKEQQEF
-629 TLSSE
+629 SLSFEE

>member
-1 MSVFFNI
+1 MSLFLNI

-22 VLGLFSIFNFHFSGG
+22 VLGLFSVFNFHFSGG
-37 SVLTVAQEISSQ
+37 SLLTVAQEISSQ

-125 LLREKY
+125 LLKEKY

-169 MFIAGIIPGI
+169 MFIAGIVPGI
-179 VLILI
+179 VLIVI
-184 LSIYSMVMGITD
+184 LSIYSMVVGIAD

-204 CKELLKSAW
+204 IKELLKSAW

-244 AYVFIVEVLVLKEIK
+244 AYVFIVEVLILKEIK
-259 WCEMPE
+259 WREMPE

-288 NYIIYNEI
+288 NYIIYNEV
-296 PQKMFNIMQ
+296 PQKMFDFMQ

-354 HLGIIFLTN
+354 HLGIIFLAN

-389 KLYGASVKFVGLLLI
+389 QLYGASVKFIGLLLV
-404 ALILITYIPWLSTW
+404 ALFLITYIPGLSTW

-439 DELILKTGGKYLR
+439 DELILKAGGKYLR
-452 KQYSADD
+452 KKYSADD

-464 QPYVCGDYK
+464 QPYVRGDYK
-473 IEGHELILEDVNSNQ
+473 IEGDKLILEDVNSNQ

-499 KRLLIKTKEEHETD
+499 KRLLIETEESEAG

-521 GDLITVES
+521 GDLITVEP
-529 EKQRFYEN
+529 EKHRFYEN
-537 KLPQPFSENQGKLV
+537 QLPQPLSENQGKLV
-551 GIWYNS
+551 GVWCNP

-570 VNYADGSQKSYL
+570 VNYADGSQESYL
-582 YEVRK
+582 YEVKK
-587 NHLLIKDS
+587 NHVLIKDS

-605 FIVKYPNSR
+605 FTVKYPNPQ
-614 KLILIDGKTKEQQEF
+614 KLVLIDGKTKEQQEF

>member
-1 MSVFFNI
+1 MSLLLNI
-8 LIILI
+8 LIIII
-13 AIAGAPLFA
+13 AVAGAPLFA

-37 SVLTVAQEISSQ
+37 SLLTVAQEISSQ

-113 TIIALGGFLYPA
+113 TIIALGGVLFPA
-125 LLREKY
+125 LLKEKY

-158 YGVVSSANIDQ
+158 YGVTASANIDQ
-169 MFIAGIIPGI
+169 MFVAGIVPGI
-179 VLILI
+179 VLIVV
-184 LSIYSMVMGITD
+184 LSIYSMAVGIAD

-204 CKELLKSAW
+204 GKELLKSAW

-244 AYVFIVEVLVLKEIK
+244 AYVFIVEVLILKEIK
-259 WCEMPE
+259 WHEMPE
-265 VIKRSMVII
+265 IIKRSMVII
-274 GAILLIMSVSFAGS
+274 GAILLIMSISFAGS

-296 PQKMFNIMQ
+296 PQKMFNFMQ

-333 ALMIIVPLIA
+333 AIMIIVPLIA
-343 PIAYQYNIDLI
+343 PIAYQYNVDLI
-354 HLGIIFLTN
+354 HLGVIFLAN

-389 KLYGASVKFVGLLLI
+389 QLYGASVKFIGLLLI
-404 ALILITYIPWLSTW
+404 ALVLITYIPWLSTW
-418 FIEKPSIVGKWEYI
+418 FIEKPSIVGKWEYVD
-432 NEVSGIK
+432 ETLGTK
-439 DELILKTGGKYLR
+439 DELILKAGGMYLR
-452 KQYSADD
+452 KKSSVGD

-464 QPYVCGDYK
+464 QPYTRGYYQ
-473 IEGHELILEDVNSNQ
+473 IERNKLILEDVNSIQ
-488 EKYEFEIYNNG
+488 ETFNFEIYNGG
-499 KRLLIKTKEEHETD
+499 KRLLIETENVQEEQ
-513 ILEVINAD
+513 EVIDAN
-521 GDLITVES
+521 GEMITVIPER
-529 EKQRFYEN
+529 QRFYEN
-537 KLPQPFSENQGKLV
+537 QLPQPLSENKGKVV
-551 GIWYNS
+551 GVWVNS

-570 VNYADGSQKSYL
+570 VNYADGNQKSYL
-582 YEVRK
+582 YEVNR
-587 NHLLIKDS
+587 N
-595 ESGNFDILFD
+595 LF
-605 FIVKYPNSR
+605 R
-614 KLILIDGKTKEQQEF
+614 G
-629 TLSSE
+629 

>member
-1 MSVFFNI
+1 MSLLLNI
-8 LIILI
+8 LIIII

-37 SVLTVAQEISSQ
+37 SLLTVAQEISSQ

-125 LLREKY
+125 LLKEKY

-158 YGVVSSANIDQ
+158 YGVTSSANIDQ
-169 MFIAGIIPGI
+169 MFVAGIVPGI

-184 LSIYSMVMGITD
+184 LSLYAMFVGISD

-204 CKELLKSAW
+204 VKELLKSAW

-244 AYVFIVEVLVLKEIK
+244 AYVFIVEVLIQKEIK
-259 WCEMPE
+259 WSEMPE

-274 GAILLIMSVSFAGS
+274 GAILLIMSISFAGS
-288 NYIIYNEI
+288 NYIIYNEV
-296 PQKMFNIMQ
+296 PQKMFEFMQ

-315 ILLNI
+315 ILLNV

-333 ALMIIVPLIA
+333 AIMIIVPLIA
-343 PIAYQYNIDLI
+343 PIAYQYNVDLI
-354 HLGIIFLTN
+354 HLGIIFLAN

-389 KLYGASVKFVGLLLI
+389 KLYGASVKFIGLLLV
-404 ALILITYIPWLSTW
+404 ALVLITYIPALSTW
-418 FIEKPSIVGKWEYI
+418 FIEKPSIVGKWEHVD
-432 NEVSGIK
+432 ETLGMK
-439 DELILKTGGKYLR
+439 DEIFLKTGGMYLR
-452 KQYSADD
+452 KNYSADD

-464 QPYVCGDYK
+464 QPYTRGYYR
-473 IEGHELILEDVNSNQ
+473 IEGNKLRLEDVNSYQ
-488 EKYEFEIYNNG
+488 ETYKFEIYNNG
-499 KRLLIKTKEEHETD
+499 KRLLIESEKNPEAQ
-513 ILEVINAD
+513 EVLDAN
-521 GDLITVES
+521 GELITVIP

-537 KLPQPFSENQGKLV
+537 QLPQPLSENQGKVV
-551 GIWYNS
+551 GVWTNS
-557 KKTLNFE
+557 
-564 FDNTII
+564 
-570 VNYADGSQKSYL
+570 
-582 YEVRK
+582 
-587 NHLLIKDS
+587 
-595 ESGNFDILFD
+595 
-605 FIVKYPNSR
+605 
-614 KLILIDGKTKEQQEF
+614 
-629 TLSSE
+629 